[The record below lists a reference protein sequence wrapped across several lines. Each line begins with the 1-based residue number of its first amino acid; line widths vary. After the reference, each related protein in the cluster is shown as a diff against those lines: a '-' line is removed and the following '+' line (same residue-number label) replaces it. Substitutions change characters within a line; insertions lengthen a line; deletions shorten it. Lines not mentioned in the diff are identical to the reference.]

1 METDKFDNKQDYRTG
16 CEWTHQEEWKLW
28 EMVENNNNTETISKE
43 LHRSNGAVV
52 SRKKK
57 LAQILIKSGD
67 NIDEIRQITNL
78 DLTDLINFK
87 KVKKSKK
94 QKRLE
99 KQIELDLTDYI
110 NNIKF

>member
-1 METDKFDNKQDYRTG
+1 METDNKQDNRTG

-28 EMVENNNNTETISKE
+28 EMVENNNDTDTIGKE
-43 LHRSNGAVV
+43 LHRSQGAVL

-78 DLTDLINFK
+78 DLTDLITFK
-87 KVKKSKK
+87 KKKKSKK